1 MTSSTRR
8 RFEGLMSLSPGR
20 TGLVLGACVLFGNS
34 ASLAQG
40 LVVLSPEIHTY
51 NSPFVFEYSLNEM
64 ILSGKPSKTSATAN
78 HVCRGV
84 SIEQMELRVVRIEPD
99 KFLSV
104 MGSLTVN
111 NNSGKDKYATIV
123 FDVLA
128 DDSDKVLTSA
138 TFKKVDVEQ
147 GMTAAKAFRIP
158 LPADLMPVDFRFFGP
173 DKEEFRHRMRLRVT
187 MSLLDE

>member
-1 MTSSTRR
+1 MRM
-8 RFEGLMSLSPGR
+8 LYAPGWKA
-20 TGLVLGACVLFGNS
+20 LVVGAAVLFASG
-34 ASLAQG
+34 ASLAQE
-40 LVVLSPEIHTY
+40 LVVLSPEVHTY

-64 ILSGKPSKTSATAN
+64 ILSGKVAKTSATAN

-84 SIEQMELRVVRIEPD
+84 SIEQMELRVIRIDPD

-111 NNSGKDKYATIV
+111 NNSGKDKYATFI
-123 FDVLA
+123 FEVLA
-128 DDSDKVLTSA
+128 DDSDKVLTWA
-138 TFKKVDVEQ
+138 AFKKVDVEQ

-158 LPADLMPVDFRFFGP
+158 LPVDLMPVDFKFFGP

-187 MSLLDE
+187 MSLLDV